1 MNIFF
6 LCFYLS
12 SNLKIEETFII
23 KDSCV
28 TIYLKNYPIIKNSE
42 TLYFR
47 KEFIKKLNY
56 FINYEKGVIELKR
69 IWPSLPCTIK
79 ITYFYLPFSKSF
91 LSFPIIKKK
100 IKTDSFLISPSIN
113 ETTFNTS
120 SSDIT
125 FGGEKEIK
133 LNYHNKEGINLVQQ
147 TNFSLNGNI
156 NGINFEGFLYGK
168 ENKEEGFSVKELDNS
183 YLKMKTRNFFLTWG
197 NQSKEIDFFPFGK
210 FYSQGQ
216 GASLLQ
222 TNTYETIYFH
232 YLTTPFKYEKIQFY
246 GKDFIQGPYY
256 LKENKLIKIL
266 PNSERVYLNGKLLK
280 RGMDGDYLIDYE
292 FGFITFTNRQIITS
306 RNFIEIDFLY
316 EEEIY
321 EKDNYCL
328 NFLTARLPIKTN
340 ISWYWEKDKVK
351 RELFDEETKNYLV
364 KIGNDTAKA
373 YVNSARY
380 VGKNNGDYEKVNEI
394 FFYVG
399 ENKGSYLVNF
409 TFVGESV
416 GDYEYDNI
424 KNCYYYVGK
433 SKGKYLPYSKIN
445 LPKENLFTLINFEIP
460 FNENLNFQFGGI
472 INKKD
477 ENIFSP
483 YGDTN
488 CYSYGSNLAL
498 SYRREKIFW
507 SLQNFNLFKNYQILS
522 QLKNEEFINFSLKNK
537 TSLQI
542 DFSPNKDLSFFNKL
556 ELIKKG
562 KDWNYFGTSEVNFF
576 FNKIILKKDHYN
588 KNFFSFLI
596 SPIYHF
602 FNLTY
607 SFAYQRDSNDK
618 YFLIHFLG
626 TDFYFKESKFFLSY
640 EIERGRE
647 KQSLNKKKK
656 IVKFGITNKNNPQGS
671 FIIGFL
677 EKSFF
682 SDFDFNY
689 SFKNIFQFVFSQ
701 RFTNEEEVIKE
712 IRFIKVKK
720 GEGNYSKDT
729 LTNQYYPDSL
739 GEYRK
744 EIIPLR
750 KEKRISKM
758 EFNNNFIWLPIKK
771 VKLSFSSNFAYP
783 QNLDYQFLTDYFLR
797 ENLVINYKI
806 NYFQKENKDLV
817 FENYK
822 TKKIENFFSIKKEVS
837 KLLNLTGLF
846 LFEKGEKKK
855 SEIYYRKE
863 KNYGF
868 FNLFEFKENY
878 NLSIK
883 PNVFFLYYQYLLP
896 FKKDYL
902 IKKIGLN
909 LEKNNEILKDFC
921 LTISLEIVYRI
932 YQKESLPLELVHYE
946 PKGISRNLSISLTKN
961 LNQNFFFNWEFS
973 YLKGGF
979 KEKELKISF
988 SSRLFL

>member
-1 MNIFF
+1 MNLFF

-23 KDSCV
+23 KDSCL

-42 TLYFR
+42 TLYFH
-47 KEFIKKLNY
+47 KEFIKKFDY
-56 FINYEKGVIELKR
+56 FIDYEKGVIEIKEL
-69 IWPSLPCTIK
+69 PSLFPCTVK

-91 LSFPIIKKK
+91 LSSPTIKKK
-100 IKTDSFLISPSIN
+100 VKTDSFFVSPSIN

-120 SSDIT
+120 FSDIT

-156 NGINFEGFLYGK
+156 NEINFEGFFNGK

-183 YLKMKTRNFFLTWG
+183 YLKMKTKNLFLTWG
-197 NQSKEIDFFPFGK
+197 NQTKEIDFSHFGK
-210 FYSQGQ
+210 FYSQGK
-216 GASLLQ
+216 GASLSQ
-222 TNTYETIYFH
+222 TNTYETLYFH

-256 LKENKLIKIL
+256 LKRNKSIKIL
-266 PNSERVYLNGKLLK
+266 PNSERVFLDGKLLK
-280 RGMDGDYLIDYE
+280 RGNNEDYLIDYE
-292 FGFITFTNRQIITS
+292 FGFITFTNRWIITS

-321 EKDNYCL
+321 ERDNYCL
-328 NFLTARLPIKTN
+328 NLQTVRLPIKTN
-340 ISWYWEKDKVK
+340 ISYYWEKEKVK
-351 RELFDEETKNYLV
+351 RELFDKETKNYLT
-364 KIGNDTAKA
+364 KIGNDTARA
-373 YVNSARY
+373 FINLARY
-380 VGKNNGDYEKVNEI
+380 VGKNKGDYEKVDNI
-394 FFYVG
+394 FLYVG

-433 SKGKYLPYSKIN
+433 NKGKYLPYFKIN

-477 ENIFSP
+477 ENILSP

-488 CYSYGSNLAL
+488 CYSYGTNFAF
-498 SYRREKIFW
+498 SYHQEKIFW
-507 SLQNFNLFKNYQILS
+507 WLQNLNLFKNYQILS
-522 QLKNEEFINFSLKNK
+522 QLKNDVFINFPLKNK
-537 TSLQI
+537 TSLQTN
-542 DFSPNKDLSFFNKL
+542 FFLNKDLSFLNKL
-556 ELIKKG
+556 ELIKKE
-562 KDWNYFGTSEVNFF
+562 KDWSYFGSCKFNFF
-576 FNKIILKKDHYN
+576 FNEILFKKDYYN
-588 KNFFSFLI
+588 KKTFTFST

-602 FNLTY
+602 FNPTY
-607 SFAYQRDSNDK
+607 SFTYQRDTNNK
-618 YFLIHFLG
+618 YFLIHFFG
-626 TDFYFKESKFFLSY
+626 TDFHFKESKFFLNY
-640 EIERGRE
+640 EIERE
-647 KQSLNKKKK
+647 KEDLNKKKK
-656 IVKFGITNKNNPQGS
+656 IIKFGMNNKNNPQTS

-677 EKSFF
+677 ENSFF

-689 SFKNIFQFVFSQ
+689 SFKNLLYFVFSQ
-701 RFTNEEEVIKE
+701 KFTNEEEVIKE

-739 GEYRK
+739 GEYLK

-750 KEKRISKM
+750 KEKRISKI

-771 VKLSFSSNFAYP
+771 IKFSFSSNFTYP
-783 QNLDYQFLTDYFLR
+783 QNLNYQFLTDYFLK

-806 NYFQKENKDLV
+806 NYFQKENKDLI
-817 FENYK
+817 FEDYK

-837 KLLNLTGLF
+837 KLLTLTGLF
-846 LFEKGEKKK
+846 QFEKGEKEKR
-855 SEIYYRKE
+855 EIYYQKE
-863 KNYGF
+863 KTYGF
-868 FNLFEFKENY
+868 FNCWEFKENY
-878 NLSIK
+878 NLNLK
-883 PNVFFLYYQYLLP
+883 PNIFFVYYQYLLP

-902 IKKIGLN
+902 IKRIGLN
-909 LEKNNEILKDFC
+909 LEENNEILKDFYFTT
-921 LTISLEIVYRI
+921 LLEIIYRI
-932 YQKESLPLELVHYE
+932 YPKENLPLELTYYE
-946 PKGISRNLSISLTKN
+946 PKGISYNFSVLLTKK
-961 LNQNFFFNWEFS
+961 LNQNLFFNLEFF
-973 YLKGGF
+973 YLKRGG
-979 KEKELKISF
+979 KERDIKINF